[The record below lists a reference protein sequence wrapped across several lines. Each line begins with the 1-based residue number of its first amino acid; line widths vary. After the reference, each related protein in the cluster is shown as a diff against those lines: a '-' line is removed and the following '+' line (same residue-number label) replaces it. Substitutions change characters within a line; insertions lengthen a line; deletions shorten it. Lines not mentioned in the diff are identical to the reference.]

1 MYFQLYPTQAV
12 QGFLFGISQ
21 AQANAWIHRLTG
33 VLNQALGYKRQL
45 PERDPANLERVLSTC
60 PSLEFLIDGTER
72 RIIAP
77 KTKPTAKPITV
88 TVKNLVVPDR
98 GAKCAIS
105 VIPMKGKN
113 RHWIA
118 KVGCL
123 VEPLLCK
130 NFG

>member
-1 MYFQLYPTQAV
+1 M

-72 RIIAP
+72 RINRP
-77 KTKPTAKPITV
+77 KDKADRKTYYSGKKKTP